1 MTTRSISRQT
11 FRFAGAVALLGV
23 LAIAACN
30 RAPTPP
36 EKLAIAPAVPGT
48 ASGFVVL
55 KQDANADRNQE
66 ASDNRFVP
74 TVAYAFIDRS
84 SPEYYDLVLLE
95 KPLDNAAI
103 AAASDP
109 SEPIEAALRA
119 GANGAWLMF
128 DGEGSISGSFRLH
141 AGGKSVQFGGS
152 GSGQVRGVKR
162 EGDRLTG
169 HVHYFSSFFSDHMA
183 IDAAFDA
190 PLVMA
195 PQGKP
200 MPADGGEPGEA
211 FLETAAAMRAGDVD
225 KLVKLMAPERAKM
238 IEAERGKP
246 DFAENIEMLKMMA
259 PSEDVQVTGGTSFG
273 ERVVLETKGTDDG
286 KPYTATVEMAWEAG
300 GWRMGSTRQRM
311 GSDDGA
317 AKADAPKE
325 PKADKPS
332 PADLVPVLADD
343 GVVGKGFQ
351 NGEATFAPTHAF
363 VVDMPADYG
372 ENRMIMMLAEV
383 PLEAKN
389 ATALWDEKQPFESL
403 FAGNK
408 AAPSLWL
415 NLSRDESGEVS
426 VDKAYFVDSEGSTED
441 TYVGFNAIESGG
453 KLLGTLSQSGS
464 RNDVAYEGL
473 ARFNLPVGA
482 AP

>member
-1 MTTRSISRQT
+1 MLTRSVTRQT
-11 FRFAGAVALLGV
+11 IRFAGALALLGV

-55 KQDANADRNQE
+55 KQDKDADRNQE
-66 ASDNRFVP
+66 ASDSRFVP

-84 SPEYYDLVLLE
+84 SPEYYDVVLLD
-95 KPLDNAAI
+95 KPLDNLAI
-103 AAASDP
+103 ATASDP

-119 GANGAWLMF
+119 GANGAWIMF
-128 DGEGSISGSFRLH
+128 DGEGGISGSFRLH
-141 AGGKSVQFGGS
+141 ANGKSVQFGGS

-162 EGDRLTG
+162 EGNRLTG
-169 HVHYFSSFFSDHMA
+169 HVHYFSSFFADHMA

-190 PLVMA
+190 PLIMA
-195 PQGKP
+195 LEGKP
-200 MPADGGEPGEA
+200 MPADGGEPAEA
-211 FLETAAAMRAGDVD
+211 YLETAAAMRAGDLD
-225 KLVKLMAPERAKM
+225 KLVKLMPPERAKM

-246 DFAENIEMLKMMA
+246 DFAANVEMLKAMA
-259 PSEDVQVTGGTSFG
+259 PPADVQVTGGTSYG
-273 ERVVLETKGTDDG
+273 ERVVLNTKGMEGG
-286 KPYTATVEMAWEAG
+286 KPFTGTVEMEWQAGAWRVG
-300 GWRMGSTRQRM
+300 NSRQRM
-311 GSDDGA
+311 GGEEPA
-317 AKADAPKE
+317 NADAPKE

-332 PADLVPVLADD
+332 PADLVPVLVDD
-343 GVVGKGFQ
+343 GVAGKGFQ
-351 NGEATFAPTHAF
+351 NGEAAFAPTSGF
-363 VVDMPADYG
+363 VVSMPADYG

-383 PLEAKN
+383 PLEPKHAS
-389 ATALWDEKQPFESL
+389 ALWDEKQPFESL

-415 NLSRDESGEVS
+415 NLSRDERGEVS
-426 VDKAYFVDSEGSTED
+426 VDKAYFVDTEGSTED

-464 RNDVAYEGL
+464 RNDVEYNGL